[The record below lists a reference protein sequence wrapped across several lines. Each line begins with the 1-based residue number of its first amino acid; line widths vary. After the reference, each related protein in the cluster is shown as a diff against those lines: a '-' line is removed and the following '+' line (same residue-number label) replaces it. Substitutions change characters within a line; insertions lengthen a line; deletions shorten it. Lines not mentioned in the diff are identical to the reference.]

1 MNSAR
6 RVPFS
11 LLLAGSP
18 IVSAHASPGP
28 LDGARLVQCV
38 LEHATSDDEAVFKD
52 MMVAARNEGDGALKA
67 SPVQRSKLM
76 MNLALT
82 RCEAGMSMP
91 ATPQFQAAAGLY
103 GRQIGAKLMNRAFEK
118 LN

>member
-6 RVPFS
+6 WVLLS

-18 IVSAHASPGP
+18 IVSAQANPAP
-28 LDGARLVQCV
+28 LDEARLVQCM
-38 LEHATSDDEAVFKD
+38 LEHTTSNEEGVFKNV
-52 MMVAARNEGDGALKA
+52 MVAALNDDSRALEA
-67 SPVQRSKLM
+67 SLEQLSTVM
-76 MNLALT
+76 MDLALT
-82 RCEAGMSMP
+82 KCEVALDAL

-103 GRQIGAKLMNRAFEK
+103 GQQVGEKLMKKAFEK

>member
-6 RVPFS
+6 WVPLS

-18 IVSAHASPGP
+18 IVSAHANPAP
-28 LDGARLVQCV
+28 LDEARLVQCM
-38 LEHATSDDEAVFKD
+38 LEHTTSDEEVVFKD
-52 MMVAARNEGDGALKA
+52 VMVAALNDDSGALKA
-67 SPVQRSKLM
+67 SLDQLTTLM
-76 MNLALT
+76 MDLALT
-82 RCEAGMSMP
+82 KCEVGMSAL

-103 GRQIGAKLMNRAFEK
+103 GQQIGEKLMKKAFEK

>member
-18 IVSAHASPGP
+18 IVPAHANPAP
-28 LDGARLVQCV
+28 LDEARLVQCL
-38 LEHATSDDEAVFKD
+38 LEHPTSDDEAVFKD
-52 MMVAARNEGDGALKA
+52 MMVAALNGDSGALKA

-82 RCEAGMSMP
+82 GCEAGMSMP
-91 ATPQFQAAAGLY
+91 ATPQFRAAAGLY
-103 GRQIGAKLMNRAFEK
+103 GRQIGEKLMNKAFEK

>member
-6 RVPFS
+6 WVPFS

-18 IVSAHASPGP
+18 IVSAHANPAP
-28 LDGARLVQCV
+28 LDEARLVQCM
-38 LEHATSDDEAVFKD
+38 LEHTTSDDEAVFKD
-52 MMVAARNEGDGALKA
+52 MMVAAPNDDSGALKA
-67 SPVQRSKLM
+67 SLVQLSSLM

-82 RCEAGMSMP
+82 KCEVGMSML
-91 ATPQFQAAAGLY
+91 ATPQFQAAAELY
-103 GRQIGAKLMNRAFEK
+103 GRQVGEKLMKKAFEK

>member
-6 RVPFS
+6 WVPFS

-18 IVSAHASPGP
+18 IVSAHANPAP
-28 LDGARLVQCV
+28 LDEARQVECM
-38 LEHATSDDEAVFKD
+38 LEHTTSDDEVVFKD
-52 MMVAARNEGDGALKA
+52 MMAAALKDDSGALKA
-67 SPVQRSKLM
+67 SLVQLTSLM

-82 RCEAGMSMP
+82 KCDVGVSVLS
-91 ATPQFQAAAGLY
+91 TPQFQSAAEIDGQKV
-103 GRQIGAKLMNRAFEK
+103 GEKLMKKAFEK